1 MIMHPPLHA
10 LLLKERIKLRLG
22 VWLLPLLLLYAAADS
37 FLILKAIQR
46 SHGSFGL
53 ILTLLSKEPM
63 FFGGFRVLFLAG
75 ALLAFLQI
83 WPEVQGKRLRLLFHT
98 PVHPEGL
105 AGMTLTCGLGL
116 MLLTNLGAHLAL
128 AGNLLIFRVPVDIIT
143 PVLLTLA
150 TWSLLSLVCY
160 LGTAAFFYHDGL
172 VVRGFV
178 LLSCFAM
185 YGFMGRPTGYGLQAP
200 SLGSHALLVLL
211 FLALVFFA
219 CLRFMSAPD
228 QRLGYRWARAASLLL
243 FILSLCA
250 VLPNLYWRM
259 AAPKL
264 VRHKLFYSPVHEQFV
279 ISKQFP
285 DKVVGPVGTDRSRI
299 ELEDGTPL
307 SRRQMFFALPTLHA
321 DSLLKWNA
329 FPDTI
334 QGLRLTP
341 EQARNSWQYLTFHP
355 RDWNAPEP
363 RLHLLLESEP
373 EGAKLELPTD
383 FFRLTAARHEL
394 EFIVPQAGRI
404 DREKSRRFTAALR
417 EAGFEYPVQALA
429 GNPDPRKDYDE
440 GYLLVDAR
448 NRLFQLKMVHGAPV
462 CRPGGI
468 LEAGPVRGL
477 VVAESRRREMLGFV
491 ITEGKVYAV
500 MQKDLALHPI
510 PVAGFDADGTS
521 FTLWADA
528 IGKYVI
534 SQDARDNYGGSL
546 GRAMTPD
553 FAIHRE
559 YAQPL
564 EPDDIR
570 ALRRREQFASLL
582 LPWRLTQ
589 QDGTRTFD
597 HLRLEP
603 PRFVGLAAG
612 GNLFCLLLLVALGR
626 WKRTSLH
633 YWECGLVGVFG
644 APALAVLWLEKLPVS
659 RIRLAFGG

>member
-1 MIMHPPLHA
+1 MVMHSSLYS

-22 VWLLPLLLLYAAADS
+22 AWLLPLLLIYAATDS

-53 ILTLLSKEPM
+53 VLTLLSKEPM
-63 FFGGFRVLFLAG
+63 FFAGFRVLFLAG

-83 WPEVQGKRLRLLFHT
+83 WPEVQGNRLRLLFHT

-105 AGMTLTCGLGL
+105 VGTTLACGLGL

-128 AGNLLIFRVPVDIIT
+128 AGNLLFFRVPIDIIM

-150 TWSLLSLVCY
+150 SWSMLSLVFY
-160 LGTAAFFYHDGL
+160 LGTAAFFFQDSL

-185 YGFMGRPTGYGLQAP
+185 YGLMGHSAGYGLQAP
-200 SLGSHALLVLL
+200 SLGPQALLVLL
-211 FLALVFFA
+211 FIALVFFA

-228 QRLGYRWARAASLLL
+228 QRLVYRWARAASLLL
-243 FILSLCA
+243 VILSLCA
-250 VLPNLYWRM
+250 VLSNLYWRM
-259 AAPKL
+259 ATPKL

-279 ISKQFP
+279 ISKHFP
-285 DKVVGPVGTDRSRI
+285 DKVIGPAGTDRTRI
-299 ELEDGTPL
+299 ELEDGTVL
-307 SRRQMFFALPTLHA
+307 SRRQMFLALPTLHA
-321 DSLLKWNA
+321 DSLLKWNV
-329 FPDTI
+329 FPDSI
-334 QGLRLTP
+334 QGLHLTP
-341 EQARNSWQYLTFHP
+341 EQARSSWQYLSFHP

-363 RLHLLLESEP
+363 RLHLMLESEP

-383 FFRLTAARHEL
+383 FFRLTAARHGL
-394 EFIVPQAGRI
+394 EFIVPQTGRV

-440 GYLLVDAR
+440 GYLLLDAR

-462 CRPGGI
+462 CRAGGVI
-468 LEAGPVRGL
+468 EEGSVRGL
-477 VVAESRRREMLGFV
+477 VVAERRRREMLGFV
-491 ITEGKVYAV
+491 ITEAEVYAV
-500 MQKDLALHPI
+500 MQGHLALRPI
-510 PVAGFDADGTS
+510 PVAGFDADRTS
-521 FTLWADA
+521 FSLWADA
-528 IGKYVI
+528 IGKYVVG
-534 SQDARDNYGGSL
+534 QDVTDNYGGSL
-546 GRAMTPD
+546 GQAMTPE

-570 ALRRREQFASLL
+570 TLRRCEQLASLL

-589 QDGTRTFD
+589 QDGSRAFV

-612 GNLFCLLLLVALGR
+612 GNLFCLLLFVALGR
-626 WKRTSLH
+626 LKRTPLR
-633 YWECGLVGVFG
+633 YWECGLIGVFG
-644 APALAVLWLEKLPVS
+644 ASALAVLWLEKFPVS
-659 RIRLAFGG
+659 RTRLACGG